1 MSKVSIIGAGAV
13 GSTAAY
19 LLSETPWVKEV
30 VLVDVDRDRAQGQA
44 LDMMHGVGV
53 SQAKRVIAGEYEATQ
68 GSDVIIITIGVPEK
82 SRGVS
87 PDSTAEKCRYFKR
100 NCAENDSV

>member
-82 SRGVS
+82 VGESRLI
-87 PDSTAEKCRYFKR
+87 PLQKNADILDRK
-100 NCAENDSV
+100 SVV